1 MLTAYVRCVHS
12 PFFNGSNTLEHTLGR
27 NHISEPKVA
36 KLFHILVHLYS
47 IQEHKQGNRL
57 FKCCQCDKAFAQNCN
72 LWDHIRMHTGEK
84 PFTCS
89 RCGKSSSQK
98 RHLKNHMRIHTGENS
113 TNLVFLVI
121 VILWATW
128 GHTGKKPY
136 QCRQCGKDFSQKTHS
151 EEKTKTWQSWKLL
164 EQLYTMDLVCQ
175 ISIFFICIRFLTMK
189 YQTPVL
195 FYSYPNFIKKYQYL
209 SYFGCFLG
217 AFWASKDL

>member
-1 MLTAYVRCVHS
+1 MTFYIDLIYH
-12 PFFNGSNTLEHTLGR
+12 PILQHTLGR

-36 KLFHILVHLYS
+36 KRLHLSSLLYS
-47 IQEHKQGNRL
+47 IQEYRQGKRL
-57 FKCCQCDKAFAQNCN
+57 LKCHQCDKAFAQNCN

-98 RHLKNHMRIHTGENS
+98 IHLKNHMRIHTGENS
-113 TNLVFLVI
+113 TNLVFLVT

-136 QCRQCGKDFSQKTHS
+136 QCRQCGKDFSPKTHS
-151 EEKTKTWQSWKLL
+151 EEKTKTWQS
-164 EQLYTMDLVCQ
+164 YTMDLVGW
-175 ISIFFICIRFLTMK
+175 ISIFCNIYIRFFAIK

-195 FYSYPNFIKKYQYL
+195 FYSYPNFIK
-209 SYFGCFLG
+209 
-217 AFWASKDL
+217 

>member
-1 MLTAYVRCVHS
+1 MRERPYVAISFLDDSTFHIDLIYHLI
-12 PFFNGSNTLEHTLGR
+12 LEHTLGR
-27 NHISEPKVA
+27 NHISEPGK
-36 KLFHILVHLYS
+36 
-47 IQEHKQGNRL
+47 RL
-57 FKCCQCDKAFAQNCN
+57 LKSRHCDKAFAQNCN
-72 LWDHIRMHTGEK
+72 LSDHIRMHTGEK

-164 EQLYTMDLVCQ
+164 EQL
-175 ISIFFICIRFLTMK
+175 
-189 YQTPVL
+189 
-195 FYSYPNFIKKYQYL
+195 
-209 SYFGCFLG
+209 
-217 AFWASKDL
+217 